1 MTILK
6 HTRYLLLTA
15 MSAAMCGVCGSA
27 TASDAQLENFLAE
40 DGQAYFALTMP
51 PVESSADAPRDVVVL
66 FDTSASQAGFYRDT
80 AIAALEKCLA
90 SLQEGDRVQVV
101 AVDLAARPMNDVLA
115 PASSKVVAEAVEAL
129 RREPPLGSTDMELA
143 LRSASDLFDAEANQ
157 SRTVVY
163 IGDGMSPA
171 NLLETNTFGELVSDL
186 RRSGVSVNSFAV
198 GPQRDTQLLA
208 ALANQT
214 GGNLYI
220 DTETTW
226 PNEAEGITTQR
237 ALEENRRRGGVAG
250 KMLAQWVRGEVV
262 RPTTTEWPAVVAEA
276 YPTQMP
282 PLRSDRETV
291 VVGKWV
297 AGADTQG
304 MAIATQTGGASHLA
318 GRRGPCVD
326 GSFLPAAISRT
337 GRAGR
342 WAIAHHAW

>member
-171 NLLETNTFGELVSDL
+171 NLLETEYVWRVGE
-186 RRSGVSVNSFAV
+186 
-198 GPQRDTQLLA
+198 
-208 ALANQT
+208 
-214 GGNLYI
+214 
-220 DTETTW
+220 
-226 PNEAEGITTQR
+226 
-237 ALEENRRRGGVAG
+237 
-250 KMLAQWVRGEVV
+250 
-262 RPTTTEWPAVVAEA
+262 
-276 YPTQMP
+276 
-282 PLRSDRETV
+282 
-291 VVGKWV
+291 
-297 AGADTQG
+297 
-304 MAIATQTGGASHLA
+304 
-318 GRRGPCVD
+318 
-326 GSFLPAAISRT
+326 
-337 GRAGR
+337 
-342 WAIAHHAW
+342 